1 MFSEVTMKK
10 CLFSVLGLCV
20 ALGSF
25 VSSECESDDDNIRC
39 SAVVVYENVEYS
51 VTEDDDTLEK
61 AKAEVIEEACD
72 RACDPIKNDAEED
85 RCEAACIKSAVV
97 KQIECKDIDKG
108 TVILNQGV

>member
-1 MFSEVTMKK
+1 MKK

-25 VSSECESDDDNIRC
+25 VSSACASDDDNIRC

-61 AKAEVIEEACD
+61 AKAEV
-72 RACDPIKNDAEED
+72 
-85 RCEAACIKSAVV
+85 ACIKSAVV